1 MTFIWLTIIIAG
13 VFIDIST
20 SGFLFSTFSLGALGA
35 LIISMFVKSVVF
47 QIIAFLVLSIIAILT
62 IMPIVKKAL
71 NKEGDK
77 FIVQEDRILGRVI
90 TLDKDVVN
98 TEIISIDGV
107 FWTVKAVE
115 GPVKAGEKIIV
126 VSKEGNKFLVKK
138 YEGEN

>member
-115 GPVKAGEKIIV
+115 GPVKVGEKIIV